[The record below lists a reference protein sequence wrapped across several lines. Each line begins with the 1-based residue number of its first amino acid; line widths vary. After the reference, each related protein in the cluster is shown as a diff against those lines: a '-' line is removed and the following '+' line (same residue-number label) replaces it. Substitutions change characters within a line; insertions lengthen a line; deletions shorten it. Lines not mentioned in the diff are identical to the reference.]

1 MIENNV
7 KIPTKRSDL
16 FQEVIEKYYLF
27 DLIYCICQADA
38 NLQMQTKKFREET
51 LEYVFLLQQVQ
62 ERKKFD
68 FVETVNVT
76 LNFYL
81 SFYSFSSW
89 L

>member
-1 MIENNV
+1 
-7 KIPTKRSDL
+7 
-16 FQEVIEKYYLF
+16 
-27 DLIYCICQADA
+27 
-38 NLQMQTKKFREET
+38 MQTKKFREET

>member
-1 MIENNV
+1 MIENNA

-16 FQEVIEKYYLF
+16 FQE
-27 DLIYCICQADA
+27 ADA

-68 FVETVNVT
+68 FVETLLALM
-76 LNFYL
+76 LNFL
-81 SFYSFSSW
+81 SFYHA
-89 L
+89 